1 VYNGDNQ
8 NIFGQKI
15 ASKSLWLSA
24 KNVDKVALLMLFIVF
39 CAMFLL
45 LHLLQ

>member
-15 ASKSLWLSA
+15 ASKNLWLGV
-24 KNVDKVALLMLFIVF
+24 KNVDKVALLMLLIVF
-39 CAMFLL
+39 CVMFLPL
-45 LHLLQ
+45 YFL